1 MNLLCAL
8 LFGIFVFGTAHA
20 QVEIVTLA
28 RLEKVMSSSKDTV
41 YVINFW
47 ATWCKPCIEEL
58 PYFEEAHTFYATS
71 NVRILLVSL
80 DMPSELERTLVPF
93 IEKKKLQSEIVLLN
107 EPDPNIWIDKI
118 EPTWTGSL
126 PATLIF
132 NGSSKKR
139 MFFEK
144 QISKEE
150 LFSTIQQM
158 KE

>member
-93 IEKKKLQSEIVLLN
+93 IQKKKLQSEIVLLN

>member
-93 IEKKKLQSEIVLLN
+93 IQKKKLQSEIVLLN

-118 EPTWTGSL
+118 ESTWTGSL

-139 MFFEK
+139 MFYEK

>member
-1 MNLLCAL
+1 M
-8 LFGIFVFGTAHA
+8 
-20 QVEIVTLA
+20 
-28 RLEKVMSSSKDTV
+28 
-41 YVINFW
+41 YV
-47 ATWCKPCIEEL
+47 
-58 PYFEEAHTFYATS
+58 
-71 NVRILLVSL
+71 
-80 DMPSELERTLVPF
+80 
-93 IEKKKLQSEIVLLN
+93 
-107 EPDPNIWIDKI
+107 IDKI

>member
-80 DMPSELERTLVPF
+80 DMPSELERTLLPF
-93 IEKKKLQSEIVLLN
+93 IQKKKLQSEIVLLN

>member
-8 LFGIFVFGTAHA
+8 LFGIFVLGTAQA

-28 RLEKVMSSSKDTV
+28 RLEKEMSSSKDTV

-80 DMPSELERTLVPF
+80 DMPSELERTLLPF
-93 IEKKKLQSEIVLLN
+93 IQRKKLQSEIVLLN

>member
-80 DMPSELERTLVPF
+80 DMPSELERTLLPF
-93 IEKKKLQSEIVLLN
+93 IQKKKLQSEIVLLN

-118 EPTWTGSL
+118 ESTWTGSL

>member
-93 IEKKKLQSEIVLLN
+93 IQKKKLQSEIVLLN

-118 EPTWTGSL
+118 ESTWTGSL

>member
-1 MNLLCAL
+1 MNRLCAL

-80 DMPSELERTLVPF
+80 DMPSELERTLLPF
-93 IEKKKLQSEIVLLN
+93 IQKKKLQSEIVLLN

>member
-28 RLEKVMSSSKDTV
+28 RLEKEMSSSKDTV

-80 DMPSELERTLVPF
+80 DMPSELERTLLPF
-93 IEKKKLQSEIVLLN
+93 IQRKKLQSEIVLLN

>member
-8 LFGIFVFGTAHA
+8 LFGIFVFGTVHA

-93 IEKKKLQSEIVLLN
+93 IQKKKLQSEIVLLN

>member
-58 PYFEEAHTFYATS
+58 PYFEEAHTFYAAS

-93 IEKKKLQSEIVLLN
+93 IQKKKLQSEIVLLN
-107 EPDPNIWIDKI
+107 EPDPNVWIDKI

>member
-28 RLEKVMSSSKDTV
+28 RLEKEMSSSKDTV

-93 IEKKKLQSEIVLLN
+93 IQKKKLQSEIVLLN

-118 EPTWTGSL
+118 ESTWTGSL

-139 MFFEK
+139 MFYEK